1 MGTLAW
7 TATGGNYDQGKVG
20 FYQILI
26 RRNVSATAAGSSKRR
41 TRRSADEEET
51 EFVPSS
57 VKPGERET
65 VTLNVIPGGGKNESF
80 DFVVIGVDDSQNTGE
95 DSNMV
100 TAGLGYVADIRDGE
114 LPFPPSSSNLVV
126 YVVVAVVVVLIL
138 VGILIGV
145 MVHKKKKV
153 MSRDVSVKNKKPE
166 KQLRGID
173 NAGMVQVQV
182 HSIDTT
188 QQFKYSAGKE
198 EAHYVNTRTTT
209 TSSSSSSSK
218 TTTKTTTVTDEG
230 ATTRYFNRRT

>member
-1 MGTLAW
+1 VTLAW
-7 TATGGNYDQGKVG
+7 TATGDNYDQGKVES
-20 FYQILI
+20 YQILI
-26 RRNVSATAAGSSKRR
+26 RRNVSATAAGGIRR
-41 TRRSADEEET
+41 RKRRSADEEET
-51 EFVPSS
+51 EIVTSS
-57 VKPGERET
+57 VEPGERET
-65 VTLNVIPGGGKNESF
+65 VTFNVIPGGGKNETF

-114 LPFPPSSSNLVV
+114 LPFVPSSSNVVV

-138 VGILIGV
+138 VGILIGFI
-145 MVHKKKKV
+145 VHKKKKV

-209 TSSSSSSSK
+209 TTSSSSSSK